1 MTTTSRPADAA
12 LGRALALVRDLRA
25 RCSWDAAQTPDTLR
39 PYLVEEALEL
49 DQAIRSGDP
58 RETTDELGDLLLQ
71 LAFHIV
77 IGEERGTQDAETVTQ
92 GLERKMW
99 RRHPHLF
106 AAAEQRES
114 WEGLK
119 RRERG
124 AGSSTL
130 RGLPGTLPPLL
141 MAYRLQERAAGVGVD
156 RPGATGPL
164 AKVKEETAEVQRES
178 GGGRQETIHPALGG
192 PPFPLANLPP

>member
-1 MTTTSRPADAA
+1 MTTPSRPADAA
-12 LGRALALVRDLRA
+12 LGGALALVRDLRA

-92 GLERKMW
+92 GLERKMG

-106 AAAEQRES
+106 PAAERPEA
-114 WEGLK
+114 WGGPK
-119 RRERG
+119 RRHRG
-124 AGSSTL
+124 SRST
-130 RGLPGTLPPLL
+130 TPP
-141 MAYRLQERAAGVGVD
+141 RL
-156 RPGATGPL
+156 
-164 AKVKEETAEVQRES
+164 
-178 GGGRQETIHPALGG
+178 
-192 PPFPLANLPP
+192 

>member
-39 PYLVEEALEL
+39 PYPVEEALEL

-106 AAAEQRES
+106 AAGEQRES

-124 AGSSTL
+124 AGGRTPP
-130 RGLPGTLPPLL
+130 GLPGTPPPPPL
-141 MAYRLQERAAGVGVD
+141 AYRPPARPIREAG
-156 RPGATGPL
+156 
-164 AKVKEETAEVQRES
+164 
-178 GGGRQETIHPALGG
+178 PA
-192 PPFPLANLPP
+192 PQNP